1 MTFARLVAVTMA
13 LSLSACASLTPTLPA
28 SADRVVSG
36 RISVHYKD
44 LNTDHEESLHGRFD
58 WVQSK
63 EQIELSLL
71 DPLGQSVA
79 LIRSNAANDA
89 AISPRSSLTLRDGRE
104 FKGTTPEDLSE
115 QALGW
120 RLPLRG
126 LSHWLDGQPAPGQAE
141 LVPDTGNTGMQLAQD
156 GWNISYPGL
165 TSGSLPRRL
174 DLSYPGPPVQVELK
188 LVIDER
194 STGTGNAP

>member
-1 MTFARLVAVTMA
+1 MNLLRLVATTVVMA
-13 LSLSACASLTPTLPA
+13 LCACSTVTPPRTLP
-28 SADRVVSG
+28 SSVQRLVSG

-44 LNTDHEESLHGRFD
+44 LNTDREETLHGRFD
-58 WVQSK
+58 WTQSK

-79 LIRSNAANDA
+79 LIQSNAVDDKTRT
-89 AISPRSSLTLRDGRE
+89 PRSKLTLKDGRE
-104 FKGTTPEDLSE
+104 FNGTTAEDLSQ

-126 LSHWLDGQPAPGQAE
+126 LTYWLDGLAAPGKE
-141 LVPDTGNTGMQLAQD
+141 TLVAQPGGSGMQLSQD
-156 GWNISYPGL
+156 GWTILYPGL
-165 TSGSLPRRL
+165 APGSVPRRL
-174 DLSYPGPPVQVELK
+174 DLSFPGPPVQVELK

-194 STGTGNAP
+194 SGIQ